1 MGLLKH
7 FRSRSK
13 LAKEQEKATTGAVY
27 FPKIGGTAHDYISTL
42 PPKVLTRI
50 FGYVCPHTAD
60 RSYEV
65 SELAAVNTD
74 ACMLCDLRDLSHC
87 SQTRRDWYRPA
98 QQLL

>member
-13 LAKEQEKATTGAVY
+13 LKDTEKTNGHVYYPRVTG
-27 FPKIGGTAHDYISTL
+27 HDYIASL
-42 PPKVLTRI
+42 PPKVLTKI

-60 RSYEV
+60 RSYDV
-65 SELAAVNTD
+65 SEHAAVDND

-87 SQTRRDWYRPA
+87 AQTRRDWYRPA
-98 QQLL
+98 QELL

>member
-13 LAKEQEKATTGAVY
+13 LKEQEKMNGQVQFPRITG
-27 FPKIGGTAHDYISTL
+27 HDYIVSL
-42 PPKVLTRI
+42 PPKVLTKI

-65 SELAAVNTD
+65 SEHSPINTD
-74 ACMLCDLRDLSHC
+74 GCMLCDLRDLSHC
-87 SQTRRDWYRPA
+87 AMTRRDWYRPA
-98 QQLL
+98 QELL

>member
-13 LAKEQEKATTGAVY
+13 FTKESEKTNGAVY
-27 FPKIGGTAHDYISTL
+27 FPRITGHDYISRL
-42 PPKVLTRI
+42 PPKVLIKI

-87 SQTRRDWYRPA
+87 AQTSRDWYRPA
-98 QQLL
+98 QELL